1 MQGDI
6 QQANA
11 KANKMESNLVQ
22 SKHELLK
29 VQEMLEMAE
38 KELEKKV
45 RLCFYTLVYTDGQH
59 QNLDAD
65 DRIVV

>member
-11 KANKMESNLVQ
+11 NASKMESSLVE
-22 SKHELLK
+22 SKHELLR

-45 RLCFYTLVYTDGQH
+45 LTLALPTRLSIF
-59 QNLDAD
+59 AA
-65 DRIVV
+65 